1 MEPEALGVDETS
13 ASLHRPHN
21 THLWRVSDRSLILRF
36 MIGDSKWLA
45 CDQPDCGAMIQEV
58 GDLAT
63 EHAVRTIAAARGW
76 YLGNRH
82 YCPQHWPR
90 PRTHHLT

>member
-1 MEPEALGVDETS
+1 MLACGGLVADTQ
-13 ASLHRPHN
+13 A
-21 THLWRVSDRSLILRF
+21 

-45 CDQPDCGAMIQEV
+45 CDQPDCRAMIEEV

-82 YCPQHWPR
+82 YCPAHWPR
-90 PRTHHLT
+90 PRTHHLA